1 MEAISEIA
9 VDLLRPGMPVI
20 VHAKQNDSA
29 TRYLYVTLTQ
39 NGAPYEIPTGTI
51 GTMRVRKPDGTAC
64 FYDST
69 ETAQAVSI
77 SGNVAQCLLVDQ
89 ALTAAGKAECEVN
102 LYNSEGEKLTSFTFA
117 LFIQASVLD
126 DAEIVSSDYYNI
138 LTQKIAEAQQAA
150 SAAASS
156 ASAAASSAEQAEQS
170 AQDAAASVVDA
181 VKSVNGETP
190 NASGAVTVGGADIQL
205 TGYSMPSSASPIAAA
220 DSVNAGL
227 GKLEAGLENLEAEL
241 TSKIDRGQLLDLVYP
256 VGSIYIAYHHTS
268 PAELFGGTW
277 TRMQDCFLWACA
289 ASESIGETGGEKTHV
304 LTVNEMPSHRHDVN
318 YAGTSGN
325 SYGFVDNTSSGSSG
339 MQRTSYT
346 GGGAAH
352 NNMPPYVSVAVWR
365 RTA

>member
-29 TRYLYVTLTQ
+29 TRYIYATLTQ
-39 NGAPYEIPTGTI
+39 NGAPYEIPAGTI

-77 SGNVAQCLLVDQ
+77 SGNVVQCLLVDQ

-102 LYNSEGEKLTSFTFA
+102 LYNSEGGKLTSFTFA

-126 DAEIVSSDYYNI
+126 DAEVVSSSYYNI

-156 ASAAASSAEQAEQS
+156 ASAAASSAQEAEQS

-205 TGYSMPSSASPIAAA
+205 TGYSMPSSTSPIAAA

-227 GKLEAGLENLEAEL
+227 GKLEAGLADKMDTPTL
-241 TSKIDRGQLLDLVYP
+241 TSATVTTLTQATGTITWYQYGRLAVASIDVR
-256 VGSIYIAYHHTS
+256 IT
-268 PAELFGGTW
+268 T
-277 TRMQDCFLWACA
+277 T
-289 ASESIGETGGEKTHV
+289 
-304 LTVNEMPSHRHDVN
+304 N
-318 YAGTSGN
+318 SGN
-325 SYGFVDNTSSGSSG
+325 SVLMAAAQYPLDKMPLYLCRQNG
-339 MQRTSYT
+339 MDGQNNQYSITLGTDGTLNIRNKRAD
-346 GGGAAH
+346 AACTLDI
-352 NNMPPYVSVAVWR
+352 MYLLAD
-365 RTA
+365 

>member
-29 TRYLYVTLTQ
+29 TRYIYATLTQ
-39 NGAPYEIPTGTI
+39 NGAPYEIPAGTI

-77 SGNVAQCLLVDQ
+77 SGNVVQCLLVDQ

-126 DAEIVSSDYYNI
+126 DAEVVSSSYYNI

-156 ASAAASSAEQAEQS
+156 ASAAASSASAAASSAQEAEQS

-205 TGYSMPSSASPIAAA
+205 TGYSMPSSTSPIAAA

-227 GKLEAGLENLEAEL
+227 GKLEAGLADKMDTPTL
-241 TSKIDRGQLLDLVYP
+241 TSVTVTTLNQATGTITWYRYGKIAV
-256 VGSIYIAYHHTS
+256 
-268 PAELFGGTW
+268 
-277 TRMQDCFLWACA
+277 
-289 ASESIGETGGEKTHV
+289 ASFYVKISTTN
-304 LTVNEMPSHRHDVN
+304 T
-318 YAGTSGN
+318 GN
-325 SYGFVDNTSSGSSG
+325 SQLMAAAQYPFDKLPLYMCRQNGMTGSNEQYSI
-339 MQRTSYT
+339 TLETT
-346 GGGAAH
+346 GAINIRNKTA
-352 NNMPPYVSVAVWR
+352 NAVC
-365 RTA
+365 TLSIMYLLAD

>member
-39 NGAPYEIPTGTI
+39 NGAPYEIPAGTI

-77 SGNVAQCLLVDQ
+77 SGNVVQCLLVDQ

-102 LYNSEGEKLTSFTFA
+102 LYNSGGEKLTSFTFA
-117 LFIQASVLD
+117 LLIQASVLD
-126 DAEIVSSDYYNI
+126 DAEIVSSSYYNI

-156 ASAAASSAEQAEQS
+156 AQEAEQS
-170 AQDAAASVVDA
+170 AQDAAAAVVDA
-181 VKSVNGETP
+181 VKSVNGKTP
-190 NASGAVTVGGADIQL
+190 GSSGAVTVGGADIQL
-205 TGYSMPSSASPIAAA
+205 SGYNMPSSASPIAAA

-227 GKLEAGLENLEAEL
+227 GKLEAGLADKMDIPTL
-241 TSKIDRGQLLDLVYP
+241 TSATVTTLNQATGTITWYRYGKIAV
-256 VGSIYIAYHHTS
+256 
-268 PAELFGGTW
+268 
-277 TRMQDCFLWACA
+277 
-289 ASESIGETGGEKTHV
+289 ASFYVTINETNT
-304 LTVNEMPSHRHDVN
+304 
-318 YAGTSGN
+318 GN
-325 SYGFVDNTSSGSSG
+325 SQLMAAAQYPFDKLPLYMCRQNGMTGSNEQYSI
-339 MQRTSYT
+339 TLETT
-346 GGGAAH
+346 GEINIRNKTA
-352 NNMPPYVSVAVWR
+352 NAVC
-365 RTA
+365 TLSIMYLLAD

>member
-29 TRYLYVTLTQ
+29 TRYIYATLTQ
-39 NGAPYEIPTGTI
+39 NGAPYEIPAGTI

-77 SGNVAQCLLVDQ
+77 SGNVVQCLLVDQ
-89 ALTAAGKAECEVN
+89 TLTAAGKAECEVN

-126 DAEIVSSDYYNI
+126 DAEVVSSSYYNI
-138 LTQKIAEAQQAA
+138 LTQKIAEAQQSA
-150 SAAASS
+150 SAAASSASASASS
-156 ASAAASSAEQAEQS
+156 ASAAASSAQEAEQS

-181 VKSVNGETP
+181 VKRVNGETP

-205 TGYSMPSSASPIAAA
+205 TGYSMPSSTSPIAAA

-241 TSKIDRGQLLDLVYP
+241 ADKMDTPTLTSATVTTLNQATGTITWYRYGKIAV
-256 VGSIYIAYHHTS
+256 
-268 PAELFGGTW
+268 
-277 TRMQDCFLWACA
+277 
-289 ASESIGETGGEKTHV
+289 ASFYVTISTTN
-304 LTVNEMPSHRHDVN
+304 T
-318 YAGTSGN
+318 GN
-325 SYGFVDNTSSGSSG
+325 SQLMAAAQYPFDKLPLYMCRQNGMTGSNEQYSI
-339 MQRTSYT
+339 TLETT
-346 GGGAAH
+346 GAINIRNKTA
-352 NNMPPYVSVAVWR
+352 NAVC
-365 RTA
+365 TLSIMYLLAD

>member
-1 MEAISEIA
+1 MNAITEIA

-29 TRYLYVTLTQ
+29 TRYIYATLTQ
-39 NGAPYEIPTGTI
+39 NGAPYEIPAGTI

-77 SGNVAQCLLVDQ
+77 SGNVVQCLLVDQ

-126 DAEIVSSDYYNI
+126 DAEIVSSSYYNI

-190 NASGAVTVGGADIQL
+190 NAKGAVTVGGADIQL
-205 TGYSMPSSASPIAAA
+205 TGYSMPSSTSSIAAA

-227 GKLEAGLENLEAEL
+227 GKLEAGLAKKMDTPTL
-241 TSKIDRGQLLDLVYP
+241 TSATVTTLNQATGTITWYRYGKIAVASFYVTINTTNTGISQLMAAAQYP
-256 VGSIYIAYHHTS
+256 FDKLPLYMCRQNGMTGSNDQY
-268 PAELFGGTW
+268 
-277 TRMQDCFLWACA
+277 
-289 ASESIGETGGEKTHV
+289 SITLETTGDINIRNKTAN
-304 LTVNEMPSHRHDVN
+304 TVCTLSIMYLLAD
-318 YAGTSGN
+318 
-325 SYGFVDNTSSGSSG
+325 
-339 MQRTSYT
+339 
-346 GGGAAH
+346 
-352 NNMPPYVSVAVWR
+352 
-365 RTA
+365 

>member
-1 MEAISEIA
+1 MNAITEIA

-29 TRYLYVTLTQ
+29 TRYIYATLTQ
-39 NGAPYEIPTGTI
+39 NGAPYEIPAGTI

-126 DAEIVSSDYYNI
+126 DAEIVSSSYYNV

-156 ASAAASSAEQAEQS
+156 ANAAASSAQEAEQS

-205 TGYSMPSSASPIAAA
+205 TGYSMPSSTSPIAAA

-227 GKLEAGLENLEAEL
+227 GKLEAAL
-241 TSKIDRGQLLDLVYP
+241 TPKIDRGQLLDLVYP

-304 LTVNEMPSHRHDVN
+304 LTVNEMPSHRHDVD

-325 SYGFVDNTSSGSSG
+325 SYGFVDSTSAGSSG

>member
-1 MEAISEIA
+1 MNAITEIA

-39 NGAPYEIPTGTI
+39 NGAPYEIPAGTI

-77 SGNVAQCLLVDQ
+77 SGNVVQCLLVDQ

-117 LFIQASVLD
+117 LLIQASVLD
-126 DAEIVSSDYYNI
+126 DAEIVSSSYYNI

-156 ASAAASSAEQAEQS
+156 AQEAEQS
-170 AQDAAASVVDA
+170 AQDAAAAVVDA
-181 VKSVNGETP
+181 VKSVNGKTP
-190 NASGAVTVGGADIQL
+190 GSSGAVTVGGADIQL
-205 TGYSMPSSASPIAAA
+205 SGYSMPSSASPIAAA

-227 GKLEAGLENLEAEL
+227 GKLEAGLADKMDTPTL
-241 TSKIDRGQLLDLVYP
+241 TSATVTTLNQATGTITWYRYGKIAV
-256 VGSIYIAYHHTS
+256 
-268 PAELFGGTW
+268 
-277 TRMQDCFLWACA
+277 
-289 ASESIGETGGEKTHV
+289 ASFYVTINETNT
-304 LTVNEMPSHRHDVN
+304 
-318 YAGTSGN
+318 GN
-325 SYGFVDNTSSGSSG
+325 SQLMAAAQYPFDKLPLYMCRQNGMTGSNEQYSI
-339 MQRTSYT
+339 TLETT
-346 GGGAAH
+346 GEINIRNKTA
-352 NNMPPYVSVAVWR
+352 NAVC
-365 RTA
+365 TLSIMYLLAD

>member
-39 NGAPYEIPTGTI
+39 NGAPYEIPAGTI

-77 SGNVAQCLLVDQ
+77 SGNVVQCLLVDQ

-102 LYNSEGEKLTSFTFA
+102 LYNSGGEKLTSFTFA
-117 LFIQASVLD
+117 LLIQASVLD

-156 ASAAASSAEQAEQS
+156 AQEAEQS
-170 AQDAAASVVDA
+170 AQDAAAAVVDA
-181 VKSVNGETP
+181 VKSVNGKTP
-190 NASGAVTVGGADIQL
+190 GSSGAVTVGGADIQL
-205 TGYSMPSSASPIAAA
+205 SGYSMPSSASPIAAA

-227 GKLEAGLENLEAEL
+227 GKLEAGLADKMDTPTL
-241 TSKIDRGQLLDLVYP
+241 TSVTVTTLNQATGTITWYQYGRLAVASIDVR
-256 VGSIYIAYHHTS
+256 IT
-268 PAELFGGTW
+268 T
-277 TRMQDCFLWACA
+277 T
-289 ASESIGETGGEKTHV
+289 
-304 LTVNEMPSHRHDVN
+304 N
-318 YAGTSGN
+318 SGN
-325 SYGFVDNTSSGSSG
+325 SVLMAAAQYPLDKMPLYMCRQNGMTGSNDQYSI
-339 MQRTSYT
+339 TLETT
-346 GGGAAH
+346 GEINIRNKTA
-352 NNMPPYVSVAVWR
+352 NAVC
-365 RTA
+365 TLSIMYLLAD

>member
-1 MEAISEIA
+1 MNAITEIA

-39 NGAPYEIPTGTI
+39 NGAPYEIPAGTI

-77 SGNVAQCLLVDQ
+77 SGNVVQCLLVDQ

-102 LYNSEGEKLTSFTFA
+102 LYNSGGEKLTSFTFA
-117 LFIQASVLD
+117 LLIQASVLD

-156 ASAAASSAEQAEQS
+156 AQEAEQS
-170 AQDAAASVVDA
+170 AQDAAAAVVDA
-181 VKSVNGETP
+181 VKSVNGKTP
-190 NASGAVTVGGADIQL
+190 GSSGAVTVGGADIQL
-205 TGYSMPSSASPIAAA
+205 SGYSMPSSASPIAAT

-227 GKLEAGLENLEAEL
+227 GKLEAGLADKMDTPTL
-241 TSKIDRGQLLDLVYP
+241 TSATVTTLNQATGTITWYRYGKLAVASLDVR
-256 VGSIYIAYHHTS
+256 IT
-268 PAELFGGTW
+268 T
-277 TRMQDCFLWACA
+277 T
-289 ASESIGETGGEKTHV
+289 
-304 LTVNEMPSHRHDVN
+304 N
-318 YAGTSGN
+318 SGN
-325 SYGFVDNTSSGSSG
+325 SVLMAAAQYPFDKLPLYMCRQNGMTGSNDQYSI
-339 MQRTSYT
+339 TLETT
-346 GGGAAH
+346 GEINIRNKTA
-352 NNMPPYVSVAVWR
+352 NAVC
-365 RTA
+365 TLSIMYLLAD

>member
-1 MEAISEIA
+1 MKAISEIA

-39 NGAPYEIPTGTI
+39 NGAPYEIPAGTI

-69 ETAQAVSI
+69 ETAQAVVV
-77 SGNVAQCLLVDQ
+77 SGDVVQCLLVDQ

-102 LYNSEGEKLTSFTFA
+102 LYNSGGEKLTSFTFA

-170 AQDAAASVVDA
+170 AQEAAASVVDA

-205 TGYSMPSSASPIAAA
+205 TGYSMPPSASPIAAA
-220 DSVNAGL
+220 DSVNTGL
-227 GKLEAGLENLEAEL
+227 GKLEAGLADKMDTPTL
-241 TSKIDRGQLLDLVYP
+241 TSATVTTLNQATGTITWYRYGKIAV
-256 VGSIYIAYHHTS
+256 
-268 PAELFGGTW
+268 
-277 TRMQDCFLWACA
+277 
-289 ASESIGETGGEKTHV
+289 ASFYVTISTTN
-304 LTVNEMPSHRHDVN
+304 T
-318 YAGTSGN
+318 GN
-325 SYGFVDNTSSGSSG
+325 SQLMAAAQYPFDKLPLYMCRQNGMTGSNDQYSI
-339 MQRTSYT
+339 TLETT
-346 GGGAAH
+346 GEINIRNKTAD
-352 NNMPPYVSVAVWR
+352 AVC
-365 RTA
+365 TLSIMYLLAD